1 MNRLEFLKEMKNS
14 LFKTVQS
21 ACAPIVEE
29 KIEKLDRSIDVLSQL
44 QWWHVT
50 NQVHDTKVIET
61 KYIDGQSLLV
71 VHEHKTIR
79 AFNGTCPSCSHLLHV
94 FQLDF
99 ACKCMNCDEG
109 FSLTSSET
117 RSLQEYPLK
126 KREDGY
132 YVGLSKRSSF

>member
-21 ACAPIVEE
+21 ACAPLVDE
-29 KIEKLDRSIDVLSQL
+29 KIEKLDRSIDVISQM

-50 NQVHDTKVIET
+50 NEVNATKAIET
-61 KYIDGQSLLV
+61 KYIDGQSILV

-79 AFNGTCPSCSHLLHV
+79 AFSGACPSCSYLLHV
-94 FQLDF
+94 FQTDF
-99 ACKCMNCDEG
+99 ACKCMNCDED
-109 FSLTSSET
+109 FSLTSTEKA
-117 RSLQEYPLK
+117 SLQEYPLK

-132 YVGLSKRSSF
+132 YVGLTKRSSF